1 MEPVNEENIGQA
13 NVMLDHGEAQRLLN
27 ADRERYGNE
36 DFVILTQVDEEPE
49 GLEGEPLT
57 LKEVKKLCPNHFVRD
72 SLFRISGRAKETAP
86 LKLSDLQHVD
96 LAKVL
101 LQRFIQKERSLP
113 NNNQVAI
120 YFVQQCF
127 VQDILR
133 RRVNWNDKPA
143 NAGVGLG
150 RISQKR
156 AANLTNAPLPPR
168 KKPMVLTPEEHQ
180 RVVDLASQGATLA
193 TQGHTVESLLLT
205 VNQLEA
211 NIAAITTDLARKE

>member
-1 MEPVNEENIGQA
+1 M
-13 NVMLDHGEAQRLLN
+13 
-27 ADRERYGNE
+27 
-36 DFVILTQVDEEPE
+36 
-49 GLEGEPLT
+49 
-57 LKEVKKLCPNHFVRD
+57 
-72 SLFRISGRAKETAP
+72 
-86 LKLSDLQHVD
+86 D

-101 LQRFIQKERSLP
+101 LQRFIQKEQSLP

-127 VQDILR
+127 VQDILH

-168 KKPMVLTPEEHQ
+168 KQPVVLTLEEHQ
-180 RVVDLASQGATLA
+180 RVVVDLASQGATLA